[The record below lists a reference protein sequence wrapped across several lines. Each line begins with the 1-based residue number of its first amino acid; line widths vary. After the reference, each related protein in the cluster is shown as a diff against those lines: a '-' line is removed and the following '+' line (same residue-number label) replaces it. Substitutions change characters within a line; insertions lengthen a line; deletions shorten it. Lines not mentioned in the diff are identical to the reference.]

1 MDTLEVEQRLRAALA
16 ARAGQ
21 VGPQDLRPANPP
33 GLREA
38 RAVRRSRRLALA
50 LAAPATLAVVIGA
63 WVVVD
68 RPAHNLPGVVSGSSH
83 AALPLTM
90 TASSRTSAVTGTNA
104 LVTYPVPVMS
114 GGQPAAARRAE
125 TVLTEVID
133 GRLAGFRTT
142 VGTGE
147 PADNPP
153 TLEITVGVVARWRN
167 YLSVRFD
174 QIADYGGAHPDN
186 TAAAVVIDTDTG
198 SSVGPARLFT
208 DVGAVDQLMREAI
221 SQAAGPSVDATGV
234 RGLTMTPGA
243 GGSTRPLA
251 WYPAA
256 DGLHWVVDRCAIAA
270 CAVTQP
276 AAVLPWDRLAAL
288 TVR

>member
-38 RAVRRSRRLALA
+38 RAVSRSRRLALA

-68 RPAHNLPGVVSGSSH
+68 RPAHNPPGVVPGSSQ
-83 AALPLTM
+83 AALTLTM
-90 TASSRTSAVTGTNA
+90 TASSRTSTVTGTNA

-125 TVLTEVID
+125 TVLTEVVD
-133 GRLAGFRTT
+133 GRLAGFRTA

-153 TLEITVGVVARWRN
+153 TLEITVGAVERWRN

-174 QIADYGGAHPDN
+174 QIADY
-186 TAAAVVIDTDTG
+186 
-198 SSVGPARLFT
+198 
-208 DVGAVDQLMREAI
+208 
-221 SQAAGPSVDATGV
+221 
-234 RGLTMTPGA
+234 
-243 GGSTRPLA
+243 
-251 WYPAA
+251 
-256 DGLHWVVDRCAIAA
+256 
-270 CAVTQP
+270 
-276 AAVLPWDRLAAL
+276 
-288 TVR
+288 